1 MGVLG
6 FLSVSVTVRIG
17 NEQTIKCSPWFGLII
32 GKNKKKTMGQ
42 KERKFI

>member
-6 FLSVSVTVRIG
+6 FLCVSVTVRVG

-32 GKNKKKTMGQ
+32 GKNKKTMGQ
-42 KERKFI
+42 KEGKFI